1 MTVNGNGNGLWKWVA
16 GLLAALILGM
26 AVQAVREPKDI
37 VTQREMSTQLLILQ
51 NKIDTL
57 SNEVAAL
64 RTTVNQQNTDLAG
77 IAEKVGV
84 AAHPVAAPIR

>member
-1 MTVNGNGNGLWKWVA
+1 MTATNGNGVWKWIS
-16 GLLAALILGM
+16 GMLATLVLGYALH
-26 AVQAVREPKDI
+26 AVTQPKDA
-37 VTQREMSTQLLILQ
+37 VTQHEMSTQLLILQ
-51 NKIDTL
+51 NKIDVL

-84 AAHPVAAPIR
+84 TAHPVVAPVR